1 MFTVSLPRFS
11 TICLNAS
18 KLSHSNP
25 RHILAVEKAVS
36 LGIRHFEADG
46 ASSEQLILTHTNDSH
61 PVTVFSKIG
70 YFEGEQ
76 GEQGEQGEET
86 AAAAIPKLN
95 HSIHPEFLKNCVYD
109 SPFVIDRIQSAAR
122 GKGNSEEHQLVF
134 LLHNPEHAQL
144 ESQSSQSNPDN
155 YNPQSFLQELT
166 LAMSTLQS
174 LCDSN
179 QITSF
184 GVSSNGLSLP
194 PSHPLHLPLSTIIAT
209 GAQFDSF
216 THLHFPLNPL
226 EKTFSLPLLKS
237 IRTSPDPRVN
247 GLVTVLSRP
256 LTCYPDGGVGEKVI
270 PVKLVDYELPNGNG
284 WSNKIQETPKSYSS
298 ALNRALGHFDAVHLL
313 EKEAE
318 LGDSGGKLS
327 PEERETLDGCRLLL
341 GLIGSLD
348 RKVGLYSSLESYE
361 DDLAR
366 EVIPAIHGNFDEL
379 DEESSGV
386 LGEFFKELG
395 GAVRQGVAKRTRDM
409 VKEGGC
415 DIDFDIDIDSGVRLQ
430 EFGLRWLKDHEDKDK
445 DEDEDGPK
453 TIISVGMPK
462 EEYVVDNCRIVNN

>member
-1 MFTVSLPRFS
+1 M
-11 TICLNAS
+11 
-18 KLSHSNP
+18 
-25 RHILAVEKAVS
+25 
-36 LGIRHFEADG
+36 
-46 ASSEQLILTHTNDSH
+46 
-61 PVTVFSKIG
+61 
-70 YFEGEQ
+70 
-76 GEQGEQGEET
+76 
-86 AAAAIPKLN
+86 
-95 HSIHPEFLKNCVYD
+95 
-109 SPFVIDRIQSAAR
+109 
-122 GKGNSEEHQLVF
+122 
-134 LLHNPEHAQL
+134 
-144 ESQSSQSNPDN
+144 
-155 YNPQSFLQELT
+155 
-166 LAMSTLQS
+166 
-174 LCDSN
+174 
-179 QITSF
+179 
-184 GVSSNGLSLP
+184 
-194 PSHPLHLPLSTIIAT
+194 
-209 GAQFDSF
+209 
-216 THLHFPLNPL
+216 
-226 EKTFSLPLLKS
+226 
-237 IRTSPDPRVN
+237 
-247 GLVTVLSRP
+247 
-256 LTCYPDGGVGEKVI
+256 I